1 MNGLKKEDYS
11 NFEVVEQAVNAV
23 IRGKDIREQA
33 VVDGYAAAIRDAVKS
48 LEPVPALPVQ
58 IPIIEGAGQEV
69 EKGGTN
75 GVIIKVNGDINSFVD
90 VAVDDTVIAED
101 QYTVT
106 AGSTIITLKPEYI
119 ETLTEG
125 THTVTIHFSDGFAQT
140 TLKIKEKVTEGPGPE
155 EPDPEEPG
163 PEGPGPEEPGPEEP
177 GPEEPGPEEPGPEE
191 PGPEEPG
198 PEEPGPEEP
207 GPEEPGPE
215 EPGPEEPGP
224 EEPGPEEPGDVQ
236 IPIIEGAGQEVE
248 KGGTNGVIIKIDR
261 DINSFVEVLV
271 DGAVIAKDQ
280 YTVTAGST
288 IITLKP
294 EYIETLTEGTH
305 MVTIRFADG
314 FAQTTLK
321 VKEKVAEG
329 PEEPDPEEPGPEEP
343 GPEEPGPEE
352 PGPEKPGDSL
362 NNGQTQKPSDSSG
375 GQGQS
380 PAENQTPGQKD
391 KNRAPLT
398 GDDMPVNAL
407 FLLLLASAAG
417 MIAGRRRRTV

>member
-48 LEPVPALPVQ
+48 LEPVPVLPVQ
-58 IPIIEGAGQEV
+58 IPIIEGAEQEV

-75 GVIIKVNGDINSFVD
+75 GVIIKVDGDINSFVD
-90 VAVDDTVIAED
+90 VSVDDTVIAED

-125 THTVTIHFSDGFAQT
+125 THTVTI
-140 TLKIKEKVTEGPGPE
+140 
-155 EPDPEEPG
+155 
-163 PEGPGPEEPGPEEP
+163 
-177 GPEEPGPEEPGPEE
+177 
-191 PGPEEPG
+191 
-198 PEEPGPEEP
+198 
-207 GPEEPGPE
+207 
-215 EPGPEEPGP
+215 
-224 EEPGPEEPGDVQ
+224 
-236 IPIIEGAGQEVE
+236 
-248 KGGTNGVIIKIDR
+248 
-261 DINSFVEVLV
+261 
-271 DGAVIAKDQ
+271 
-280 YTVTAGST
+280 
-288 IITLKP
+288 
-294 EYIETLTEGTH
+294 
-305 MVTIRFADG
+305 RFADG

-321 VKEKVAEG
+321 VKEKVTEG
-329 PEEPDPEEPGPEEP
+329 PGTEEPDPEEPGPEEP

-398 GDDMPVNAL
+398 GDDMPINAL
-407 FLLLLASAAG
+407 LLLLLASAAG
-417 MIAGRRRRTV
+417 MIAGRRRRTI

>member
-48 LEPVPALPVQ
+48 LEPVPVLPVQ
-58 IPIIEGAGQEV
+58 IPIIEGAEQEV

-75 GVIIKVNGDINSFVD
+75 GVIIKVDGDINSFVD
-90 VAVDDTVIAED
+90 VSVDDTVIAED

-125 THTVTIHFSDGFAQT
+125 THTVTIRFADGFAQT
-140 TLKIKEKVTEGPGPE
+140 TLKVKEKVTEGPGPE

-198 PEEPGPEEP
+198 PEEPGP
-207 GPEEPGPE
+207 G
-215 EPGPEEPGP
+215 
-224 EEPGPEEPGDVQ
+224 EPGPEEPGDVQ

-248 KGGTNGVIIKIDR
+248 KGGTDSVIIKIDR

-305 MVTIRFADG
+305 TVTIRFADG

-321 VKEKVAEG
+321 VKEKVTEG
-329 PEEPDPEEPGPEEP
+329 PGTEEPDPEEPGPEEP

-407 FLLLLASAAG
+407 LLLLLASAAG
-417 MIAGRRRRTV
+417 MIAGRRRRTI